1 MVQLLPVVFP
11 PQPSTLIF
19 FFGNLGP
26 EGVVKVMGL
35 PVFLS
40 VVCGTEAAPDLPGL
54 IVAVAHVRLGKYQC
68 I

>member
-40 VVCGTEAAPDLPGL
+40 VVCGTEAPADLPGL
-54 IVAVAHVRLGKYQC
+54 IRAVAHIRLGKY
-68 I
+68 